1 MCGDLSVR
9 SDQSQTFSACADALV
24 GGGVSRIG
32 VTSMAQ
38 DIQKGVLIIGSGVGG
53 LKAALEVAA
62 RGRQVYLVDRS
73 PFFGG
78 EIVRIE
84 RQFPTNRC
92 GLCQMLPTTN
102 RVEEGEYCLRRD
114 FYHPLIEL
122 IPGAE
127 LVAFSGT
134 EGDFQAHIRQR
145 ARGVQEELCT
155 GCQRCI
161 EVCPAE
167 AVDEFNCFGTHKAIS
182 LWGPQPVPPIPAIE
196 WDACTRC
203 GKCVEV
209 CPTGAIDLKMVDA
222 ERELQVSSA
231 ILAPGFDEF
240 DPQALTQYG
249 YGRWKNVVTSIE
261 WERIVSPLGP
271 FRERLGRPSDGKAVK
286 KVAFV
291 LCVGSRERRWDFC
304 SAACC
309 MYAVKEALFAKELR
323 DDLEVT
329 VFYMDLRGF
338 GKGYERYLE
347 QAKAQG
353 VRFVRGRT
361 PRIQE
366 DPKTKNLI
374 LSTMPKDQVVK
385 EEFDLCV
392 LAIGQRP
399 PRGSAELVRTIGA
412 KLNEW
417 GFCKTMD
424 PAGIET
430 TQPGVYVCGSF
441 SEPKDIP
448 DTVTQAT
455 ACALRALGRRHK
467 EDPELLPEAEP
478 APEPKLEEEPK
489 IGVVLCQ
496 CKGEISEG
504 LDLEKLKEA
513 VSGRPAVSAVMEVD
527 ALCVQD
533 AAKGLLGEI
542 RKQGINRLLVAACSP
557 YWFRRRFLEGMGEM
571 DPWLIEW
578 VNLREGAI
586 QAHGDEGVQKK
597 AEAMLL
603 MAIERLRRKEE
614 RTVSAMPVKKSALVV
629 GAGLVGLAVA
639 SALAERGVEVHLV
652 EREAELGGMLKG
664 RPDKGELLEGYVR
677 GIATNP
683 LAKVYLKSEVTGVRG
698 QAGDFWALIKGADGE
713 REVGIGAIVMATGAQ
728 EYKPT
733 EFLYGENKRVITQ
746 RELQSGLASGEIKP
760 QEMRSVVMIQCVG
773 SRDREHPWCN
783 RYCCTEALEN
793 ALVLKEKNPALEI
806 YILFRDMMT
815 YGFRERL
822 YSQARDAGAIFL
834 RYQDIQEI
842 KVQGIDR
849 LKVASP
855 EGQLDCDLLV
865 LSTGEVP
872 NRDNE
877 ALARLFDL
885 ELTEDGFFK
894 EAEPK
899 FRPVDAL
906 REGIYLCGGA
916 HSPRSWQ
923 EVILQAEAAAERAL
937 VLVGQEQLVTPHV
950 VSQVVERRCSGCGL
964 CVEAC
969 PYGARAFDEEQMVA
983 LVKEA
988 LCQGCGVCSGLCPN
1002 GAAILQGYKEDQV
1015 LAMIEAVL

>member
-1 MCGDLSVR
+1 
-9 SDQSQTFSACADALV
+9 
-24 GGGVSRIG
+24 
-32 VTSMAQ
+32 MAQDIQQ

-134 EGDFQAHIRQR
+134 EGDFQARIRQR

-155 GCQRCI
+155 GCQLCI

-209 CPTGAIDLKMVDA
+209 CPTGAIDLKMADA

-240 DPQALTQYG
+240 DPSILTQYG

-271 FRERLGRPSDGKAVK
+271 FSERIGRPSDGKVVK

-309 MYAVKEALFAKELR
+309 MYAVKEALLAKELR
-323 DDLEVT
+323 EDLEAT

-338 GKGYERYLE
+338 GKGYDRYID
-347 QAKAQG
+347 QARVQG

-361 PRIQE
+361 PRLWE
-366 DPKTKNLI
+366 DPQTRNLI
-374 LSTMPKDQVVK
+374 LSTFENGQLTK
-385 EEFDLCV
+385 EEYDLVV

-399 PRGSAELVRTIGA
+399 PYGSAELARMLGA
-412 KLNEW
+412 DLNEW

-424 PAGIET
+424 PAGIAT
-430 TQPGVYVCGSF
+430 TRPGVFVCGSF

-455 ACALRALGRRHK
+455 ACALRSLGREREK
-467 EDPELLPEAEP
+467 VPSL
-478 APEPKLEEEPK
+478 LEEGEVTPDEEPS
-489 IGVVLCQ
+489 IGVVLCH
-496 CKGEISEG
+496 CHGEV
-504 LDLEKLKEA
+504 LDRLDIDQLKKA
-513 VSGRPAVSAVMEVD
+513 IKGRPGISAVWEVA
-527 ALCVQD
+527 ALCVRDKAQ
-533 AAKGLLGEI
+533 GLLGKM
-542 RKQGINRLLVAACSP
+542 RKHAINRLLVCACAP
-557 YWFRRRFLEGMGEM
+557 YWFRRRFLEGVGGMG
-571 DPWLIEW
+571 PWLIEW
-578 VNLREGAI
+578 VDLREGVI
-586 QAHGDEGVQKK
+586 HPHGQEGAQQK
-597 AEAMLL
+597 AEAMVL
-603 MAIERLRRKEE
+603 MAIERLRRKDSVP
-614 RTVSAMPVKKSALVV
+614 RRFTPVKGSALVV
-629 GAGLVGLAVA
+629 GGGLAGLTVA

-677 GIATNP
+677 GIETNP

-760 QEMRSVVMIQCVG
+760 QEIRSVVMIQCVG

-822 YSQARDAGAIFL
+822 YSQARDAGVVFF
-834 RYQDIQEI
+834 RYEDIQEI

-865 LSTGEVP
+865 LSTGVIP
-872 NRDNE
+872 NRENSH
-877 ALARLFDL
+877 LAELFDL

-923 EVILQAEAAAERAL
+923 EVILQGTAAAERAL
-937 VLVGQEQLVTPHV
+937 VLVGQERLVTPDV
-950 VSQVVERRCSGCGL
+950 VSKVVERRCSGCGL

-969 PYGARAFDEEQMVA
+969 PYGARVFDEERMIAV
-983 LVKEA
+983 VKEA

-1002 GAAILQGYKEDQV
+1002 GAAILQGYREDQV
-1015 LAMIEAVL
+1015 LAMIETAL

>member
-1 MCGDLSVR
+1 
-9 SDQSQTFSACADALV
+9 
-24 GGGVSRIG
+24 
-32 VTSMAQ
+32 MAQ
-38 DIQKGVLIIGSGVGG
+38 DMRQHIHKGVLVIGSGVGG

-62 RGRQVYLVDRS
+62 RGTQVYLVDRS

-78 EIVRIE
+78 EIVRLE

-92 GLCQMLPTTN
+92 CLCQMLPTTN

-127 LVAFSGT
+127 LVGFSGT
-134 EGDFQAHIRQR
+134 EGDFRARIRQQ
-145 ARGVQEELCT
+145 ARGVREEVCT
-155 GCQRCI
+155 GCRKCI
-161 EVCPAE
+161 DICPEEVSDA
-167 AVDEFNCFGTHKAIS
+167 FNCFGTHKAIS
-182 LWGPQPVPPIPAIE
+182 LRGPQPIPPIPAID
-196 WDACTRC
+196 WNACTRC
-203 GKCVEV
+203 GRCVEV
-209 CPTGAIDLKMVDA
+209 CPTDAIDLKMSDA
-222 ERELQVSSA
+222 ERELQVSSV

-240 DPQALTQYG
+240 DPGILTQYG

-261 WERIVSPLGP
+261 WERMVSPLGP
-271 FRERLGRPSDGKAVK
+271 FSERMGRPSDGRAVK

-304 SAACC
+304 SSACC
-309 MYAVKEALFAKELR
+309 MYAVKEALLAKELR
-323 DDLEVT
+323 EDLEVT

-338 GKGYERYLE
+338 GKGYDRYIE
-347 QAKAQG
+347 QAKKKG

-361 PRIQE
+361 PRLWE
-366 DPKTKNLI
+366 DPQTQNLI
-374 LSTMPKDQVVK
+374 LSTFEGGKLTK
-385 EEFDLCV
+385 EAYDLVV

-399 PRGSAELVRTIGA
+399 PQGSAELAQTVKA
-412 KLNEW
+412 ELNEW
-417 GFCKTMD
+417 GFCKTVD

-455 ACALRALGRRHK
+455 ACALKALGREREK
-467 EDPELLPEAEP
+467 VPSLPEEGEQ
-478 APEPKLEEEPK
+478 APDEEPR

-496 CKGEISEG
+496 CKGEVSGG
-504 LDLEKLKEA
+504 LDLEKLKKA
-513 VSGRPAVSAVMEVD
+513 VRSRPAVSAVTDVD

-533 AAKGLLGEI
+533 SIKGLVSKM
-542 RKQGINRLLVAACSP
+542 RKHAINRLLVGACAP
-557 YWFRRRFLEGMGEM
+557 YWFRRRFLENVKGI

-578 VNLREGAI
+578 VDLREAVMHP
-586 QAHGDEGVQKK
+586 HGEEWGYKK
-597 AEAMLL
+597 AEDMVL
-603 MAIERLRRKEE
+603 MAIERLKRKDTIPLRFE
-614 RTVSAMPVKKSALVV
+614 SVKGSALVV
-629 GAGLVGLAVA
+629 GGGLAGLTAT
-639 SALAERGVEVHLV
+639 SALADKGAEVHLV
-652 EREAELGGMLKG
+652 EQGGELGGVLMGMPQQRGLLKG
-664 RPDKGELLEGYVR
+664 YIEHIDQ
-677 GIATNP
+677 NP
-683 LAKVYLKSEVTGVRG
+683 LVHVHRTSKVTSVRG
-698 QAGDFWALIKGADGE
+698 QAGDFWAVIEGADGE
-713 REVGIGAIVMATGAQ
+713 HEVGVGAVVLATGAE
-728 EYKPT
+728 EYQPR
-733 EFLYGENKRVITQ
+733 EFLYGKHKKVITQ
-746 RELQSGLASGEIKP
+746 RELQSGFSSGAIKP
-760 QEMRSVVMIQCVG
+760 EEINSVVMIQCVG

-793 ALVLKEKNPALEI
+793 ALLLKSKNPDLEI

-822 YSQARDAGAIFL
+822 YSRAREAGMIFF
-834 RYQDIQEI
+834 RYEEITDI
-842 KVQGIDR
+842 KVQGADR
-849 LKVASP
+849 LKVVF
-855 EGQLDCDLLV
+855 QKMKLDCDLLV
-865 LSTGEVP
+865 LSTGVIP
-872 NRDNE
+872 NRENSN
-877 ALARLFDL
+877 LAELFDL

-906 REGIYLCGGA
+906 REGVYLCGGA
-916 HSPRSWQ
+916 HSPRTWQ

-937 VLVGQEQLVTPHV
+937 MLVGQEYLVTPHV
-950 VSQVVERRCSGCGL
+950 VSHVVERRCSGCGL

-969 PYGARAFDEEQMVA
+969 PYGARVFDEERMVA